1 MIRVSYNGQRVS
13 LDSRLPNKLVLEAL
27 RNKDILELPEY
38 TMIKP
43 EFSYEHSR
51 FDFFLANKHESC
63 MLEIKSSTLVKD
75 GVAMFPDAVTE
86 RGRRHINELAK
97 ATKEGFRACI
107 LFLVQRTD
115 TNAFAPSDETDPKFG
130 KALRNAA
137 NRGVEVYAYKTE
149 IANNFSS
156 ITLSSRLKVDL

>member
-1 MIRVSYNGQRVS
+1 
-13 LDSRLPNKLVLEAL
+13 
-27 RNKDILELPEY
+27 
-38 TMIKP
+38 
-43 EFSYEHSR
+43 
-51 FDFFLANKHESC
+51 

-97 ATKEGFRACI
+97 AKKEGFRACI

-156 ITLSSRLKVDL
+156 ITLSPRLKVDL